1 MSNEKGRL
9 EQALITCLRQR
20 QEEKNPLNSRG
31 NQVGSGHSGLL
42 GKP

>member
-9 EQALITCLRQR
+9 EALVTCLRKR

-31 NQVGSGHSGLL
+31 NQVGLGHSGLL